1 MTRLGAADPKPGGG
15 AHATSASGSRRIS
28 SSANPT
34 LPARTAPHPASTGAY
49 KRTLIERFSDACVAD
64 TVARLCADGSDRLP
78 TWLLPVIREQLDRGG
93 EIRRS
98 AAIVASWA
106 RNAEGVDEQG
116 AAIEVVDRRRDRLV
130 PAARRQREHP
140 TSFIEVR
147 EVFGDIAEDAR
158 FVEAYPRTLEL
169 LHERGARATLAALA
183 SDGVRS
189 VPQQLR
195 SPG

>member
-1 MTRLGAADPKPGGG
+1 LGRRPEAGGSAPTRR
-15 AHATSASGSRRIS
+15 SASGSRRIS
-28 SSANPT
+28 SRCQPDASRPDSAY
-34 LPARTAPHPASTGAY
+34 PASTGAY

-130 PAARRQREHP
+130 PAARRQRGHP

>member
-1 MTRLGAADPKPGGG
+1 VSSSTRTPCAATSIDHDAAWGADPKPGVG
-15 AHATSASGSRRIS
+15 AHATFGVRV
-28 SSANPT
+28 
-34 LPARTAPHPASTGAY
+34 AP
-49 KRTLIERFSDACVAD
+49 E
-64 TVARLCADGSDRLP
+64 
-78 TWLLPVIREQLDRGG
+78 
-93 EIRRS
+93 
-98 AAIVASWA
+98 ASWA